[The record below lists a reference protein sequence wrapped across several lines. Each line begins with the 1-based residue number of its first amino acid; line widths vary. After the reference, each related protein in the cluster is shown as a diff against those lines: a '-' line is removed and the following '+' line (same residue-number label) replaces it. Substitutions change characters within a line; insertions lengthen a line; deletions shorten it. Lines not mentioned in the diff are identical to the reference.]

1 MNYKI
6 NLVIALCIMTALSA
20 CMKKEDFDFDKLK
33 KIKYDPTFAVP
44 LLDVKITP
52 DKILNRLD
60 SLHQIYTDQ
69 DGIISFITQI
79 TSSTIVGGDLYSIDN
94 QSASSS
100 VYFSDP
106 VIAAYN
112 AAPTG
117 STFVDSMEI
126 NWDWSFA
133 DLELDSILFK
143 SGNLSINSNSNFPV
157 PVTATFR
164 FPTWFAGSNQIS
176 VNNTINP
183 SSSASTNRELAGTRA
198 ILTDGVS
205 FNRMRVVVRLSIT
218 KTNTSNIARANNV
231 GFQLGMQNAGFE
243 RIHGYFGQTNLQ
255 IDEARLSLGLFE
267 SFDDGSVTFE
277 NPKLRLYFDNYYGI
291 PVNVHTISPFTG
303 LDNQDNPYQISG
315 LSPPYLFE
323 KPDKPYEFKRS
334 TIELAGG
341 NSNIISL
348 LEIPIRKID
357 FGANTTINPGGRI
370 TKNFATSQ
378 SRIDL
383 TVELEVP
390 FHGRA
395 SNFSIRVIEPFN
407 IPGEFDQLEYL
418 ELKLIV
424 ENMYAIDM
432 GFQIYFLD
440 SVDAVVDSLFSNYS
454 DINIVKSASLKASG
468 FSDNPGMKTTEVRL
482 DKTKLKKLAENKVNR
497 VEIYAKAATH
507 QQGTV
512 PIKVSPNDYFHFKA
526 GIKTKLDTQL

>member
-6 NLVIALCIMTALSA
+6 NLIIALCLITVLSA

-33 KIKYDPTFAVP
+33 KVKYNPTFAVP

-52 DKILNRLD
+52 KNILSRLD

-69 DGIISFITQI
+69 DGIISFITEV
-79 TSSTIVGGDLYSIDN
+79 TSSTIVGSDLYSIDN
-94 QSASSS
+94 QSESSAIS
-100 VYFSDP
+100 FSDP

-112 AAPTG
+112 ASPTG
-117 STFVDSMEI
+117 STFFDSMEI
-126 NWDWSFA
+126 NWNWSFS

-164 FPTWFAGSNQIS
+164 FPTWFAASNQI
-176 VNNTINP
+176 VINNTINP
-183 SSSASTNRELAGTRA
+183 SSSATSNRELVGTRA
-198 ILTDGVS
+198 ILTDGVN
-205 FNRMRVVVRLSIT
+205 FNRLRVVVRLSIT
-218 KTNTSNIARANNV
+218 KTNSSNISSANRIN
-231 GFQLGMQNAGFE
+231 FNLGLQNAGFE

-255 IDEARLSLGLFE
+255 IDNARLSLGLFE
-267 SFDDGSVTFE
+267 SFDDGKVTFE
-277 NPKLRLYFDNYYGI
+277 NPKLRLFFDNYYGI

-303 LDNQDNPYQISG
+303 LDIQDNPYQITG
-315 LSPPYLFE
+315 LSPPYLFD
-323 KPDKPYEFKRS
+323 KPDKPYDYKRS

-370 TKNFATSQ
+370 TKNFATSE

-390 FHGRA
+390 FHGSA
-395 SNFSIRVIEPFN
+395 SNFSIKVIEPFS
-407 IPGEFDQLEYL
+407 IPGELNQLEYI

-424 ENMYAIDM
+424 ENMFAIDM

-440 SVDAVVDSLFSNYS
+440 SADVVFDSLFSNYS
-454 DINIVKSASLKASG
+454 DINIVKSASLKSTG
-468 FSDNPGMKTTEVRL
+468 FSNFPGMKFTEVKL
-482 DKTKLKKLAENKVNR
+482 DKAKLKKLADNKVKR
-497 VEIYAKAATH
+497 IEIYAKASTH
-507 QQGTV
+507 QKGTV
-512 PIKVSPNDYFHFKA
+512 PIKVSPNDYFHIKA
-526 GIKTKLDTQL
+526 GIKTQLDTQL